1 MIGPFLLLSTAS
13 VPAGAQASN
22 DPACERSVSNE
33 ITICGSR
40 RGDSPYRM
48 PKIAKDYKA
57 KSIRAETQL
66 APGASANA
74 HVEAEGMPDGRVSN
88 RLMVTI
94 KLKF

>member
-1 MIGPFLLLSTAS
+1 
-13 VPAGAQASN
+13 
-22 DPACERSVSNE
+22 
-33 ITICGSR
+33 
-40 RGDSPYRM
+40 M